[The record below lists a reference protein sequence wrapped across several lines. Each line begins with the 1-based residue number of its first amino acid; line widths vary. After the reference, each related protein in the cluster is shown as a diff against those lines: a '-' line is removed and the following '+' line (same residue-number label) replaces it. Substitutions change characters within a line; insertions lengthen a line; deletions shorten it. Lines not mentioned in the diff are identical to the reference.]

1 MVSLL
6 IAFLPL
12 LTAVIFIVIAW
23 WMSGRAFLGLGWFPL
38 ELLCLQ
44 NSSCR
49 GFLLLH
55 TKRYSSKYEAV
66 CISGGAQLWDQP
78 SRKGKGRE
86 SSSTDPQGTMC
97 PSSKAGC
104 LQFGNSWLLCCQIL
118 LCNCLVLLI
127 SNTLFEV
134 LCLKSPL
141 NERIAFTALIVVVCC
156 IPLSSVYVVF
166 SPWNSTRSK
175 YAFCCSFLQNYYLSS
190 TLLEPS

>member
-1 MVSLL
+1 M
-6 IAFLPL
+6 A
-12 LTAVIFIVIAW
+12 
-23 WMSGRAFLGLGWFPL
+23 GRFWVWA
-38 ELLCLQ
+38 
-44 NSSCR
+44 
-49 GFLLLH
+49 GFLWSCCVSKTQVVGVSFSCTPRDTVPN
-55 TKRYSSKYEAV
+55 TKLYVFLEGPSCE
-66 CISGGAQLWDQP
+66 ISPA
-78 SRKGKGRE
+78 GKGRE

-166 SPWNSTRSK
+166 SP
-175 YAFCCSFLQNYYLSS
+175 
-190 TLLEPS
+190 